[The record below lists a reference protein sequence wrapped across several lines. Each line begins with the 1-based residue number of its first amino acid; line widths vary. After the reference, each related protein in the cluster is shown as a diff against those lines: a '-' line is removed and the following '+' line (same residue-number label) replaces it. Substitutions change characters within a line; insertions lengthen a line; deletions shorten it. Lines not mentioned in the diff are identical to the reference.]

1 MPEVEQRESSL
12 LEYTA
17 EDNPVLSKPKS
28 WKGKAPHR
36 QRQSPRASQRKF
48 QAEWASHRSMVD
60 KQFQE
65 KSSPPY

>member
-1 MPEVEQRESSL
+1 MPEDEQRESSL

-17 EDNPVLSKPKS
+17 KDNPILGKPKS
-28 WKGKAPHR
+28 RKGKVSRR

-65 KSSPPY
+65 KLSPPY